1 MLLRNP
7 QSAQLPV
14 DLRFG
19 PAFELLVELYAAGT
33 PSGGGE
39 LWLHLLGLGLALEL
53 EAGSA
58 AAWIER
64 VADVDAAELR
74 RHLVG
79 VHVPAWREVAG
90 VETLERAAAG
100 DEDAAR
106 MLLANDRYYA
116 GRARESLGPLLPL
129 SAAETR
135 ERVLQALRDR
145 AAEFAAREADVL
157 AQLAA
162 DADAKRLY
170 EGYELID
177 HAAGGYRYETEPG
190 FERVVL
196 VPHIAARPWL
206 LLCQHET
213 TRIIC
218 YPARDA
224 EPATDERLVELG
236 RALADSKRIA
246 ILTRLRGGD
255 ATLAELA
262 TELRLAKSTTHH
274 HVGQLR
280 RAGLVALAGNAAGYR
295 YTLAPDGF
303 TAAER
308 LLGSFVGRSL

>member
-14 DLRFG
+14 DVRFG

-39 LWLHLLGLGLALEL
+39 LWLHLLGLALEL

-64 VADVDAAELR
+64 VADVNAAELR

-90 VETLERAAAG
+90 VDTLERAATG
-100 DEDAAR
+100 DADAAR
-106 MLLANDRYYA
+106 RLLANDRYYA
-116 GRARESLGPLLPL
+116 GRARESLGSLLPL
-129 SAAETR
+129 PAAETR
-135 ERVLQALRDR
+135 ERVLGALRDR
-145 AAEFAAREADVL
+145 ATEFAAREADVL

-162 DADAKRLY
+162 DVDAKRPY

-177 HAAGGYRYETEPG
+177 RAAGGYRYETEAG

-218 YPARDA
+218 YPARET
-224 EPATDERLVELG
+224 EPATDDRLVELG
-236 RALADSKRIA
+236 RALGDVKRIA
-246 ILTRLRGGD
+246 ILSRLRGGD

-303 TAAER
+303 AAAER
-308 LLGSFVGRSL
+308 LLGSFAGRSL